1 MLFRSVRGTTL
12 RQSIL
17 RILDRLGPKRIIVVS
32 SSPQVRYPDYYGI
45 DMPNL
50 DELAAFRAMIALLE
64 EDGRQSLID
73 EVYRDALRNAD
84 LPAAEQ
90 VNVVKRLYDC
100 YTDREIAAKMARM
113 LRPDEINARVDI
125 LFQSL
130 DGLHAAVP
138 SSPGDWYFSG
148 NRSEEHTS
156 ELQSR

>member
-1 MLFRSVRGTTL
+1 MLFRS
-12 RQSIL
+12 
-17 RILDRLGPKRIIVVS
+17 IVVS

-148 NRSEEHTS
+148 NYPTPGGTRLVNRAFIDYYERCRSV
-156 ELQSR
+156 RYNPMN